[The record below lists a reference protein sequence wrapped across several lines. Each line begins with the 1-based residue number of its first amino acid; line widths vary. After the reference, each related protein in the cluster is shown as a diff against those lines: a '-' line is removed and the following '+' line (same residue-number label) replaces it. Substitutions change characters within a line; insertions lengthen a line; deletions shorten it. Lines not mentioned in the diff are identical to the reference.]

1 MPTDSFEK
9 NNLGWQLSQ
18 LQQKIGEWWE
28 LQTSRFAPNVPN
40 LSLPSWWDSPILQKL
55 VKTAF
60 WVILGLLLI
69 WVGWQM
75 WQRFHPYIY
84 SLTNPLKQT
93 ADKGSRTPAQELSV
107 ATWLQRSQKLQQQG
121 NYREACRCLYMA
133 MLQRLNDSG
142 LAPHHSSRTDGEYLQ
157 LVQQLSQPQ
166 PYQTLIMTHQRLCF
180 SNAEVSSAV
189 FEQCQQAYREIEAL

>member
-18 LQQKIGEWWE
+18 LQQRIGEWWE

-60 WVILGLLLI
+60 WVILGLLFI
-69 WVGWQM
+69 WVSWQM
-75 WQRFHPYIY
+75 WRRFHPYIY
-84 SLTNPLKQT
+84 SLTNSLSQI
-93 ADKGSRTPAQELSV
+93 AENGSKAPTQDLSAV
-107 ATWLQRSQKLQQQG
+107 TWLQRSQKFQRQG

-142 LAPHHSSRTDGEYLQ
+142 IAPHHSSRTDGEYLQ
-157 LVQQLSQPQ
+157 LVQQLPQSQP
-166 PYQTLIMTHQRLCF
+166 YRTLIMTHQRLCF

-189 FEQCQQAYREIEAL
+189 FEQCEQAYREIEAL

>member
-1 MPTDSFEK
+1 M
-9 NNLGWQLSQ
+9 
-18 LQQKIGEWWE
+18 
-28 LQTSRFAPNVPN
+28 
-40 LSLPSWWDSPILQKL
+40 PSWWDSPILQKL

-75 WQRFHPYIY
+75 WQRFHLSIY
-84 SLTNPLKQT
+84 SLTNPLNQAT
-93 ADKGSRTPAQELSV
+93 GKGSRTPAQELSV